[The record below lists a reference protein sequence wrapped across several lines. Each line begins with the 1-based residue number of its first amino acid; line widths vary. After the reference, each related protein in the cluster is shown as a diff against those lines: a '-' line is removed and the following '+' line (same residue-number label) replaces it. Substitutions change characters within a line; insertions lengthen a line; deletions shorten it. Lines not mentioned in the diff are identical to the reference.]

1 MVDFVL
7 GLIAVI
13 FMTGA
18 AITGVLAIVITAAVI
33 KEWFTYGVRV
43 EELTKPNGNENKS
56 TGEEI

>member
-18 AITGVLAIVITAAVI
+18 AITGVLTIVITAAVI
-33 KEWFTYGVRV
+33 KEWFTYRRR
-43 EELTKPNGNENKS
+43 T
-56 TGEEI
+56 